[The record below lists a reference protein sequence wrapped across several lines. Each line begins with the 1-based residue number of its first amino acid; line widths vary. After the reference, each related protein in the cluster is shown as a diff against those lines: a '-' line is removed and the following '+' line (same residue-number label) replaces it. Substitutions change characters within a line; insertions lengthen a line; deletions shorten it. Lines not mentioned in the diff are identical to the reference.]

1 MFSEQRIRAWLYYL
15 SVSIFIIGL
24 PIILTFALGLK
35 FNQKTLKLTPTGLIS
50 IRTQPEGASIYLD
63 GKLLNDK
70 TPATLHELLPGT
82 YNLRLE
88 LEGRFI
94 WIGQAPVFARQV
106 TLLEKIILFPLR
118 PHIKQIN
125 KENLDAFWMD
135 EEKKAIYFV
144 FEGQASI
151 FRSDLEGLHP
161 EKIGQF
167 IKLSPWP
174 LKWKFSADRQKVLYF
189 NQRQIGVT
197 LSNAQNS
204 SAGDSFVIDYR
215 LGLIKEA
222 FWHSDNYHI
231 IVVSNKN
238 IAVLEAGPAAQV
250 IELVALNSANTEAH
264 YDSGQDALY
273 FNDWQKAEDGN
284 TYNNLYRLDLNPKA
298 SIFQELKK
306 LRTNGK
312 TQ

>member
-1 MFSEQRIRAWLYYL
+1 MFSEQRIRALLYYL

-24 PIILTFALGLK
+24 PLILTFALGLK

-70 TPATLHELLPGT
+70 TPATLHELIPAT

-88 LEGRFI
+88 LEGRFA
-94 WIGQAPVFARQV
+94 WIGQAQVFPRQA

-118 PHIKQIN
+118 PHIKQVN
-125 KENLDAFWMD
+125 KENLDAFWVD
-135 EEKKAIYFV
+135 EDKKIIYYV
-144 FEGQASI
+144 DGGQLNI
-151 FRSDLEGLHP
+151 LRSDLEGLHL
-161 EKIGQF
+161 EKLAQF
-167 IKLSPWP
+167 IRVNPQP
-174 LKWKFSADRQKVLYF
+174 LKWKLSADRKKVLYF
-189 NQRQIGVT
+189 NQRRIGVA
-197 LSNAQNS
+197 LLDAQNRS
-204 SAGDSFVIDYR
+204 GDDSFVIEYNP
-215 LGLIKEA
+215 GLISDA

-231 IVVSNKN
+231 IVISSKN
-238 IAVLEAGPAAQV
+238 IAVLEAKPSSQV
-250 IELVALNSANTEAH
+250 VELVALNSAAANGY
-264 YDSGQDALY
+264 YDNGQDILY

-298 SIFQELKK
+298 SIFQELRK
-306 LRTNGK
+306 LRTNEK